1 MILDQQVFDFGYAK
15 SWCILFSKLQNII
28 EILFMSWNVSLDYS
42 YDKGGRAVS
51 EGTNGVCLVCTFR
64 LINSKILTSLGIF
77 WFQL

>member
-1 MILDQQVFDFGYAK
+1 
-15 SWCILFSKLQNII
+15 
-28 EILFMSWNVSLDYS
+28 MSWNVSLDYS

-51 EGTNGVCLVCTFR
+51 EGTNGVCLVCTVR